1 VSVQEI
7 PEGTVTVLFT
17 DLVESTQLNQ
27 ELGDERAREIGR
39 EVEEMARDAVA
50 SNRGALIKEMGDG
63 LMAAFSS
70 VRRAIAAARD
80 MQLQMRR
87 LHRNGLDAGVQ
98 MRIGLH
104 TGEVIDEDGDLHGE
118 TVIHRP

>member
-1 VSVQEI
+1 M

-27 ELGDERAREIGR
+27 SLGDDAARQIGR
-39 EVEEMARDAVA
+39 QVEELARQAVA

-70 VRRAIAAARD
+70 ARRRDSRQHARSRCRCASSTATVST
-80 MQLQMRR
+80 RR
-87 LHRNGLDAGVQ
+87 SRCASASTPA
-98 MRIGLH
+98 R
-104 TGEVIDEDGDLHGE
+104 
-118 TVIHRP
+118 